1 MIGTLRRKLGFIVS
15 FVLTLA
21 SSNAGLAA
29 DPENGRTVFAECAA
43 CHTLAEPTG
52 EEALGPS
59 LEGLL
64 GATAG
69 SRDDYRYSAAMR
81 RSGIVWTPETLE
93 QFIADPQGLVRG
105 NRMAFAGISDETARA
120 DLLAYLAQELA
131 AE

>member
-1 MIGTLRRKLGFIVS
+1 
-15 FVLTLA
+15 
-21 SSNAGLAA
+21 
-29 DPENGRTVFAECAA
+29 
-43 CHTLAEPTG
+43 
-52 EEALGPS
+52 
-59 LEGLL
+59 
-64 GATAG
+64 
-69 SRDDYRYSAAMR
+69 MR

>member
-1 MIGTLRRKLGFIVS
+1 MRAPPLLCSSMLLAFGFVN
-15 FVLTLA
+15 V
-21 SSNAGLAA
+21 AGAA
-29 DPENGRTVFAECAA
+29 DLERGREVFAECAA
-43 CHTLAEPTG
+43 CHALAAATAEG
-52 EEALGPS
+52 ALGPS